1 MIRLQSVWLRTGI
14 ICAAATIVFSAALS
28 CGKGGEGGRGLVKEN
43 DRITTVDLGR
53 VNAYLLKASD
63 GFILVDTGM
72 PGQWNM
78 LEKSLKKAGCLPD
91 RLKLVV
97 LTHGDIDHSGNCAKL
112 KDTYGAKI
120 AIHRGD
126 AGMVEKGVR
135 PVREVKTFRGWIIY
149 LLGKLT
155 RGRNAL
161 PLFTP
166 DVFLAD
172 GQNLKEY
179 GADAVIHHVPGHTA
193 GSIVILTP
201 EGDLFVGDTVFNF
214 AGPETA
220 IFIQNKKELRESLGR
235 LKTLDAK
242 TVYPGH
248 GRPFPMD
255 QLKKLS
261 L

>member
-1 MIRLQSVWLRTGI
+1 M
-14 ICAAATIVFSAALS
+14 AAIVFSAALS

-53 VNAYLLKASD
+53 VNAYLLKAAD
-63 GFILVDTGM
+63 GFILIDMGM

-78 LEKSLKKAGCLPD
+78 LEKSLKNAGC
-91 RLKLVV
+91 
-97 LTHGDIDHSGNCAKL
+97 
-112 KDTYGAKI
+112 
-120 AIHRGD
+120 
-126 AGMVEKGVR
+126 
-135 PVREVKTFRGWIIY
+135 
-149 LLGKLT
+149 
-155 RGRNAL
+155 
-161 PLFTP
+161 
-166 DVFLAD
+166 LAD
-172 GQNLKEY
+172 GQSLKEY
-179 GADAVIHHVPGHTA
+179 GSDAVIHHVPGHTA
-193 GSIVILTP
+193 GSIAILTP
-201 EGDLFVGDTVFNF
+201 EGDLFVGDTVFHF

-220 IFIQNKKELRESLGR
+220 IFIQNKKELRESLYR